1 MLSIRDTPDLKTHT
15 DKGGDGKSQSTQMET
30 KGKPGQQYTY
40 QTKQTLKQRLKRDK
54 EGHNIITKGS
64 IQEED
69 ITIVSIYAPNIEAPQ
84 YIREMLTAI
93 KGEIDSNTIIVGDFN
108 TPLVPMDRSSRQKIN
123 KET

>member
-1 MLSIRDTPDLKTHT
+1 MNTKIRPVYMLSIRDTPDLKTHT

-69 ITIVSIYAPNIEAPQ
+69 ITIVSIYAPNIGAPQ
-84 YIREMLTAI
+84 NITLKIVI
-93 KGEIDSNTIIVGDFN
+93 KSQENI
-108 TPLVPMDRSSRQKIN
+108 K
-123 KET
+123 KELKRPTKQPQNN